1 MDYKDYYKVLGVD
14 KNASI
19 EDIKRTYRKLAKKYH
34 PDKNPGNKQA
44 EEKFKEINEAN
55 EVLSDADKKARY
67 DRLSSSYSSWQ
78 QAGGSPG
85 SFRWEDLFGSGGNR
99 TSGQRV
105 DVNDLSDLFGEAG
118 GFSDFFRTFFGGAAG
133 RRSAPS
139 SSQRARQRYA
149 PPRPPVNYQQ
159 KVTISLY
166 EAYQGTTRQIQLND
180 QKIEVKIPKG
190 AKTGTKVRVSGV
202 GPGNEQSRKGDL
214 FLLIDVARDNR
225 FSRKGDDLHIKKHI
239 DLYSAVLGSQLEIE
253 TLAGNVLLKIPAG
266 TQSGQKFRLKEKG
279 MPKLKQNTSFGD
291 LIVSI
296 RVDTP
301 KDLSADQKKLF
312 EELRKKE
319 K

>member
-1 MDYKDYYKVLGVD
+1 MDYKDYYKILGVD
-14 KNASI
+14 KNAST
-19 EDIKRTYRKLAKKYH
+19 EDIKRAYRKLAKKYH

-55 EVLSDADKKARY
+55 EVLSNADKKARY

-85 SFRWEDLFGSGGNR
+85 SFRWEDLFGSSGNHA
-99 TSGQRV
+99 SGQRV
-105 DVNDLSDLFGEAG
+105 DVNDLGDLFGEAG
-118 GFSDFFRTFFGGAAG
+118 GFSDFFRTFFAGAG
-133 RRSAPS
+133 SRRSARF
-139 SSQRARQRYA
+139 SQQVRQRYT
-149 PPRPPVNYQQ
+149 PPSPPVNYQQ

-166 EAYQGTTRQIQLND
+166 EAYHGTTRQIQLND
-180 QKIEVKIPKG
+180 RKIEVKIPKG

-202 GPGNEQSRKGDL
+202 GPGNEQGRKGDL

-253 TLAGNVLLKIPAG
+253 TFAGNVLLKIPAG

-291 LIVSI
+291 LIVSVQ
-296 RVDTP
+296 VDTP

-319 K
+319 KK